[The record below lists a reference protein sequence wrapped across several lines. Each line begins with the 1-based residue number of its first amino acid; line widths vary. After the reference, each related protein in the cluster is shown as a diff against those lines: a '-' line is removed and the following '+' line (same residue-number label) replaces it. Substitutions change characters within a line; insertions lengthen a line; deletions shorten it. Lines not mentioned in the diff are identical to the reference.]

1 MTELA
6 KPIARPPSDAAVPIA
21 DFSRPESL
29 FEQSDWIYIL
39 CREKIF
45 RNDTRRM
52 IAALW
57 PNSRPPDGSRL
68 VELGCGPGF
77 YSRNLAR
84 VFPEI
89 EVFGLDRSRQQLE
102 YAREKAAANGL
113 NNCRFERGDVLDVS
127 RPGASFDYLIAS
139 RLFTVLAE
147 PERAVAEMFRVLKGG
162 GRCFIAEPRFK
173 FWASIPLFIMRV
185 VASVSAQ
192 ANRCREPSAVT
203 VFSAEHF
210 ERLFRTAP
218 WREVRVWQN
227 GRYQYAL
234 CQKG

>member
-1 MTELA
+1 MTELV
-6 KPIARPPSDAAVPIA
+6 KPIATPPGDTAVPVA
-21 DFSRPESL
+21 DLSRPESL
-29 FEQSDWIYIL
+29 FERSDWIYIL

-52 IAALW
+52 ITALW
-57 PNSRPPDGSRL
+57 PNTGPPAGSRL

-77 YSRNLAR
+77 YSRKLAR

-89 EVFGLDRSRQQLE
+89 EVLGLDRSRQQLE
-102 YAREKAAANGL
+102 YAREKAAATGL
-113 NNCRFERGDVLDVS
+113 NNCRFKRGDVLDVS
-127 RPGASFDYLIAS
+127 CPGASFDYLIAS

-192 ANRCREPSAVT
+192 ANGCREPSAVT
-203 VFSAEHF
+203 VFSAERF

-218 WREVRVWQN
+218 WQEVRLWQN

>member
-1 MTELA
+1 MTQLV
-6 KPIARPPSDAAVPIA
+6 KPIATPPNDTTVPVA
-21 DFSRPESL
+21 DLARADSL
-29 FEQSDWIYIL
+29 FERFDWIYIL
-39 CREKIF
+39 CRENFF
-45 RNDTRRM
+45 RDDTRRM
-52 IAALW
+52 IAAFW
-57 PNSRPPDGSRL
+57 PKSRPQANARL

-84 VFPEI
+84 AFPEI
-89 EVFGLDRSRQQLE
+89 EVLGLDRSRQQLE
-102 YAREKAAANGL
+102 YAREKAATSGL

-127 RPGASFDYLIAS
+127 RPEESFDYLIAS

-162 GRCFIAEPRFK
+162 GRCFVAEPRFK

-185 VASVSAQ
+185 VASASAQ
-192 ANRCREPSAVT
+192 ACREPSTVA
-203 VFSAEHF
+203 VFSAERF

-218 WREVRVWQN
+218 WEQVRIWQD